1 MTGPEQRL
9 REALEAR
16 AASVT
21 YGDLRPPLPPSAG
34 GPLVRMLRRG
44 VKAAGLLGLA
54 AALAAVMLMLMLSD
68 APERSPAQVPAPSR
82 APAPA
87 PHRPSAT
94 PATSAAPTPSPDV
107 PRSEAP
113 EPRAD

>member
-21 YGDLRPPLPPSAG
+21 HRDLRPPLPPSAG

-54 AALAAVMLMLMLSD
+54 AALAAVMLMLSD
-68 APERSPAQVPAPSR
+68 APEHSPAQVPAPSR
-82 APAPA
+82 TPTPA

-94 PATSAAPTPSPDV
+94 PATSAAPTPSTDV
-107 PRSEAP
+107 PRP
-113 EPRAD
+113 EGPGPRVG

>member
-21 YGDLRPPLPPSAG
+21 YKDLRPPLPPSAG

-54 AALAAVMLMLMLSD
+54 AALAAVMLMLSD

-82 APAPA
+82 TPA

-94 PATSAAPTPSPDV
+94 PGTSAAPTPSPDV
-107 PRSEAP
+107 PRPEGP
-113 EPRAD
+113 EPRAG

>member
-34 GPLVRMLRRG
+34 GPLIRMLRRG

-54 AALAAVMLMLMLSD
+54 AALAAVMLMLSHT
-68 APERSPAQVPAPSR
+68 PERSPAQVPAPSR
-82 APAPA
+82 TPAPS
-87 PHRPSAT
+87 PHRPSTT

-113 EPRAD
+113 EPRAG